1 MSDTDFSITYVLVK
15 DTYEAVSLQSL
26 VYSVCT
32 YVADVRKANDSKPA
46 TTLNTPDIQAHAS
59 NCHKSETL
67 FS

>member
-1 MSDTDFSITYVLVK
+1 MVMI
-15 DTYEAVSLQSL
+15 EAVSLQSP

-32 YVADVRKANDSKPA
+32 FVADVRKANDSKTA
-46 TTLNTPDIQAHAS
+46 TTLNTPVIQAHVS